1 MSSETSSWSKI
12 VKSQKLAHVVCERPL
27 RLYKTKL
34 RNFAITQ
41 PKDRCE
47 SYKAGIIWSTGTRR
61 LALYA
66 NPIFL
71 NFFVGKKLILFQPNY
86 NNSLPGYMTIRKKEG
101 FLETIVKEKP
111 IKI

>member
-1 MSSETSSWSKI
+1 MNSLKLKI
-12 VKSQKLAHVVCERPL
+12 P
-27 RLYKTKL
+27 
-34 RNFAITQ
+34 Q
-41 PKDRCE
+41 PKNRCE

-101 FLETIVKEKP
+101 FQETIVKKNQ
-111 IKI
+111 